1 LCMMELGRGDRAYR
15 RPGLFVLGLGVRVV
29 EVKPPHFLLLERSA
43 VQGRATVRKASSTPS
58 RCELTELVFRGTRR

>member
-1 LCMMELGRGDRAYR
+1 MCMMELGRGDRAYR

-43 VQGRATVRKASSTPS
+43 VQGYR
-58 RCELTELVFRGTRR
+58 